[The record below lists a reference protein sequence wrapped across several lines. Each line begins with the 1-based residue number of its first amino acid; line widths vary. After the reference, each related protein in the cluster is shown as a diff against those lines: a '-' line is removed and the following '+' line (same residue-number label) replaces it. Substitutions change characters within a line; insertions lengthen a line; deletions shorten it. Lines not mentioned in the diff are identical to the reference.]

1 MLHPLHPC
9 TPSQVTPTLKRALK
23 DNPGYTLKVVGHSMG
38 GGTAAMATMM
48 MRESIPELADATCL
62 AVACPAC
69 MTLELA
75 HCCRDYVT
83 TLVNGTD
90 IVPTFCSG
98 SIDVLREDVTQSS
111 WYAEFQRDL
120 RARAYRALEG
130 SMATVGSAT
139 QWTTQNILLPAASPF
154 KSCYSAGM
162 PGQQPGDG
170 SGRAVADSLP
180 GDVLRQPLLQQSGP
194 SGHSLDAESMQHA
207 MVHMA
212 AAAAAAAAAGAGPG
226 RAQEVMAPGIASA
239 ERGPSTSLPAIIM
252 PTDTAAAAAAA
263 GPGSALRRR
272 PYTGLTMGGM
282 AAEPA
287 APDSPSS
294 SSMDGSPSTAAGS
307 TSWKALGSRISSI
320 GLQTGQAVGQSSVR
334 AGSWLFRGVFNVCTA
349 PRRPGMAATTG
360 ASAAGVASA
369 SGAPLRGN
377 SSAALHSIGSRASLP
392 ELQLQQLQHSS
403 DDSSSDDDEE
413 EESSAGAAGAEGRN
427 SQCVQMGITAVVAAV
442 TTDSTSRRAQEQAS
456 AAETVLHEVDGHD
469 SSHTGM
475 PSLPE
480 RLAASAA
487 NASSN
492 RPSDQGAALRAK
504 RKLYPVGRIL
514 HLLPA
519 DVVARAQQAARDAAG
534 SPASPRQAAASGSNS
549 SSLPRSGSEAARQGA
564 SSEHSTSSSSGAATA
579 TATGPGGDTSSP
591 GQGSSGSVQP
601 QVQQYLLM
609 EVPDPSSYGRV
620 KLCRSMVMDHF
631 IPSYIKAMDTVM
643 LGLEGRLGL
652 QGPSPGAW

>member
-1 MLHPLHPC
+1 MHPLHPRI
-9 TPSQVTPTLKRALK
+9 TPQVTPTLKRALK

-75 HCCRDYVT
+75 QCCRDYVT
-83 TLVNGTD
+83 TLINGTD

-139 QWTTQNILLPAASPF
+139 EWTTQNILLPAASPF
-154 KSCYSAGM
+154 KSCYTAGM
-162 PGQQPGDG
+162 PGQQPSDG
-170 SGRAVADSLP
+170 SGRAGADSLP
-180 GDVLRQPLLQQSGP
+180 GDVLRQPLLQPSGP
-194 SGHSLDAESMQHA
+194 SGHSMDAESMQHA

-226 RAQEVMAPGIASA
+226 RAQEIMAPGIASA
-239 ERGPSTSLPAIIM
+239 ERGPSTSLPAITM
-252 PTDTAAAAAAA
+252 PSDTAAAAAAA

-272 PYTGLTMGGM
+272 PYAGLTMGGT

-287 APDSPSS
+287 APDSPA
-294 SSMDGSPSTAAGS
+294 SSMDGSPSTAVGS
-307 TSWKALGSRISSI
+307 ASWKALGSRISSI

-392 ELQLQQLQHSS
+392 ELQLQQLQHIS
-403 DDSSSDDDEE
+403 DGSSSDDDDDEE
-413 EESSAGAAGAEGRN
+413 TSAGAAGGEGRS

-487 NASSN
+487 GTNSS
-492 RPSDQGAALRAK
+492 RQSDQGAALRAK

-519 DVVARAQQAARDAAG
+519 DVVARAQQAARDAAP
-534 SPASPRQAAASGSNS
+534 SPASPRQAAASRSNS
-549 SSLPRSGSEAARQGA
+549 SSLPRSGSEAACQGA
-564 SSEHSTSSSSGAATA
+564 SSEDSTSTSSISEAATG
-579 TATGPGGDTSSP
+579 TGGSTLSP
-591 GQGSSGSVQP
+591 GQGSSSGVQQ
-601 QVQQYLLM
+601 QVHQYLLM

-652 QGPSPGAW
+652 QGPSPVAW